1 MNSIPLRIRLMTWYA
16 IILAV
21 SLSFFGLVAALGMRG
36 SIDAMVDDQLQDRM
50 TAVRS
55 LIYTNLAGGATEENI
70 RLLLQR
76 NFELRLGDDL
86 LQVADNDGRWI
97 YRSPS
102 ANHYQIPAGVVS
114 DHPATTPQFG
124 PVPVRLL
131 SGIAEY
137 GGKQYQLQVGTGMDE
152 LQKATARFRWLSLLT
167 IPMLLALASIGGYWM
182 AERAISPVDQIIRA
196 ANSITVNNLASR
208 VEVPQTRDEL
218 QRLSETLNGMLERI
232 EMAFKRIRQFTADAS
247 HELRTP
253 VTVMRTR
260 TELSLR
266 QRRSE
271 EEYRDAL
278 VQNLTEIEHIT
289 ILVDDLMFLARADSG
304 ADGVQH
310 APVNLTAVVL
320 AAFQEAKPLIRVK
333 AITYLKEIPK
343 VPILVRGD
351 SQLLQRLLLILL
363 DNAVKYTQV
372 RGHITLYLSSGSDTA
387 TIKVS
392 DDGIGISEADLPHVF
407 ERFYRADKARSRE
420 SGGVG
425 LGLAIG
431 KWITDIH
438 AGEIEV
444 ESKLGVGTTFSVRLP
459 LTENNLTGKM
469 AVGPEVD
476 IVRLDSF

>member
-1 MNSIPLRIRLMTWYA
+1 
-16 IILAV
+16 
-21 SLSFFGLVAALGMRG
+21 
-36 SIDAMVDDQLQDRM
+36 
-50 TAVRS
+50 
-55 LIYTNLAGGATEENI
+55 
-70 RLLLQR
+70 
-76 NFELRLGDDL
+76 
-86 LQVADNDGRWI
+86 
-97 YRSPS
+97 
-102 ANHYQIPAGVVS
+102 
-114 DHPATTPQFG
+114 
-124 PVPVRLL
+124 
-131 SGIAEY
+131 
-137 GGKQYQLQVGTGMDE
+137 
-152 LQKATARFRWLSLLT
+152 
-167 IPMLLALASIGGYWM
+167 
-182 AERAISPVDQIIRA
+182 
-196 ANSITVNNLASR
+196 
-208 VEVPQTRDEL
+208 
-218 QRLSETLNGMLERI
+218 
-232 EMAFKRIRQFTADAS
+232 
-247 HELRTP
+247 
-253 VTVMRTR
+253 
-260 TELSLR
+260 LR

-320 AAFQEAKPLIRVK
+320 AAFQEAKPLTKAK